1 MPFPRCILREKGNA
15 YDTSSF
21 LWFSFCFSP
30 LLASS
35 WSHFPLVLSLIL
47 VTALKIVIETHFF
60 FLYKTFGF
68 YFFPS
73 QVIVLIEESVDFD
86 VLMSSNDVNDTTYQQ
101 TALVPSEDGVTLL
114 FPIKPT
120 QLGEIPITVK
130 AASPTASDA
139 ITQKVLVKVNIG
151 GLDGYNGSIT
161 WN

>member
-1 MPFPRCILREKGNA
+1 M
-15 YDTSSF
+15 
-21 LWFSFCFSP
+21 
-30 LLASS
+30 
-35 WSHFPLVLSLIL
+35 
-47 VTALKIVIETHFF
+47 
-60 FLYKTFGF
+60 
-68 YFFPS
+68 
-73 QVIVLIEESVDFD
+73 LIEESVDFD

-139 ITQKVLVKVNIG
+139 ITQKVLVKVNTG

>member
-1 MPFPRCILREKGNA
+1 MPFPGCILREKGNA

-21 LWFSFCFSP
+21 LWFPFCFSP

-47 VTALKIVIETHFF
+47 VTALKIAIEKHFF
-60 FLYKTFGF
+60 VQNFWLLF
-68 YFFPS
+68 FFPS